1 MIACVP
7 SGSLL
12 WTIKTQTVEE
22 THQFCPLKFKSSN
35 LNAKIDVLASHGWG
49 FLKSQGGGGGGALGR
64 NLILHQFLRNMALAP
79 REGPPK
85 KEAVLLQLNMRMHTF
100 F

>member
-1 MIACVP
+1 MD
-7 SGSLL
+7 GG
-12 WTIKTQTVEE
+12 
-22 THQFCPLKFKSSN
+22 FSN
-35 LNAKIDVLASHGWG
+35 LRV
-49 FLKSQGGGGGGALGR
+49 GGGGGALGR